1 MIKAVIKS
9 RGPGISPRLL
19 WMWSLASFI
28 GKRKKSRS
36 KRNSQLFDS
45 PSSCCIY
52 PATWNLSDI
61 PGWSGSVDPS
71 DPGLLIVI
79 WIISKECACT
89 LYVIPPIEPGVPW
102 AMGYQYN
109 NQMPPPLP
117 QRRKVFITFIGI
129 ILKENPFVFPLK
141 SSSYLM
147 KYTFSCCISALL
159 FSVFPQS
166 KICFHFYAFEGD
178 LYL

>member
-1 MIKAVIKS
+1 M
-9 RGPGISPRLL
+9 
-19 WMWSLASFI
+19 
-28 GKRKKSRS
+28 
-36 KRNSQLFDS
+36 
-45 PSSCCIY
+45 
-52 PATWNLSDI
+52 
-61 PGWSGSVDPS
+61 
-71 DPGLLIVI
+71 I

-178 LYL
+178 LYLQICWIKHCNVDTPQNKLLFLLTIFCLYFFF